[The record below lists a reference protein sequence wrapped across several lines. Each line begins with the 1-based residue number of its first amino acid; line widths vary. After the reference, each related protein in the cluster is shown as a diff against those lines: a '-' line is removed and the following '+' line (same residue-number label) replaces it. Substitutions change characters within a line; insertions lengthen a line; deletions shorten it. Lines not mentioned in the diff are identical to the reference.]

1 MSTPRPTDGASIRV
15 VPLAVFALLLII
27 PFLNFEFTLYRS
39 TLKLFVFETTVT
51 LLWGYLLWEWAA
63 GRLGRTGWPAWWLFA
78 PVGLWLAWGAATC
91 AWSHQAW
98 LARGGLVQGLYGAAG
113 AFGLALLLHD
123 RENRRMFVAAAGAVA
138 FALAF
143 FMLLYYGDPRASFLG
158 DIDGL
163 SGRDAGA
170 AFLLLPTLAAAAAL
184 YHLGKHEGEAGYR
197 RVLWAAVFVAVL
209 LLAGLRTQVPA
220 WRYAV
225 GAGLVVL
232 VWRMLPRWRLAAV
245 ALAAALGLAAAGREV
260 AQQAVALQHLSP
272 LRSARSAVLDKAQ
285 WGLLRRSSLPRLLA
299 GHGVGT
305 FCLVFDRQRPV
316 WTYSV
321 SYGDEV
327 VGHATRQLV
336 EELVE
341 RGLVGAALG
350 IAVGLACV
358 VAGGLVC
365 RRARDGLD
373 AALGAGLAAAV
384 VALGVFACFSD
395 GALGF
400 GSGMMFWVGLGL
412 LGALSVECGRP
423 AGLSWSPEETMA
435 QAEAR
440 PRVRWRAI
448 AAAAAAGL
456 FMAAAWCGLAAGP
469 FWAEYCLREGQAERS
484 ACQRLLAQKRLA
496 ERNVQARRAAV
507 QQMRADLG
515 GKLRAAEAAL
525 AAATTAHDEA
535 AKGSGDTAPLLA
547 RMQAAAAELQKLRA
561 AAKQGPGQIEATLP
575 DLEESLRGTTAE
587 YDESAARVAAYLRR
601 AATLSLGDRVW
612 LNAQTERA
620 LSDADNGNHQAA
632 AERLEGLDALCGP
645 AFALDVVR
653 AGCYVKLG
661 RPAEA
666 HELYH
671 RYSHKNPFGALCAL
685 FTPRVP
691 FYEDWFALIADE
703 RLKKA
708 PRAAGWARDFL
719 ASASLGLA
727 WHPDH
732 YGLLLLRG
740 EMLYRFGERD
750 RARDDMMAAAALIED
765 ALRHISGP
773 LPRATLYFEL
783 ANANIHW
790 DKAKAVKAAK
800 QVFLEKVDFRDPQA
814 QQVLFKAQQILR
826 RLDPA
831 STEKPK
837 PPAADATGQPPGAPA
852 TK

>member
-1 MSTPRPTDGASIRV
+1 MSTPKPTEGASVRI
-15 VPLAVFALLLII
+15 VPLAIFALLLII

-39 TLKLFVFETTVT
+39 TLKLFVFESTVT

-78 PVGLWLAWGAATC
+78 PVGLWVAWGAATC
-91 AWSHQAW
+91 VWSHQAW
-98 LARGGLVQGLYGAAG
+98 LARGGLVQGVYGAAG
-113 AFGLALLLHD
+113 AFGLALLLHE
-123 RENRRMFVAAAGAVA
+123 RENRHMFVAAAGAVA

-143 FMLLYYGDPRASFLG
+143 FMLLYYGDPRAKFLG
-158 DIDGL
+158 DVDGL
-163 SGRDAGA
+163 DGREAGA

-184 YHLGKHEGEAGYR
+184 YHLGKQESEAGYR
-197 RVLWAAVFVAVL
+197 RVLWTAVLLAVL
-209 LLAGLRTQVPA
+209 LLAGLRTRVPA
-220 WRYAV
+220 WRYAL

-232 VWRMLPRWRLAAV
+232 VWRMLPRWRLAAL
-245 ALAAALGLAAAGREV
+245 ALLAVLGLAVAHREV
-260 AQQAVALQHLSP
+260 AQRAVALEYLSP
-272 LRSARSAVLDKAQ
+272 LRSARNAVLDRAA
-285 WGLLRRSSLPRLLA
+285 WGLLRGASLPRLVA
-299 GHGVGT
+299 GHGVGA
-305 FCLVFDRQRPV
+305 FFLVFDRERPV
-316 WTYSV
+316 WTYGV

-327 VGHATRQLV
+327 VGHASRQLV

-341 RGLVGAALG
+341 RGLVGVA
-350 IAVGLACV
+350 IAVVVGLACM
-358 VAGGLVC
+358 VAGSLVC

-384 VALGVFACFSD
+384 VALGVFACFSN

-412 LGALSVECGRP
+412 LGALTVECGRP
-423 AGLSWSPEETMA
+423 AGLSWSPEEA
-435 QAEAR
+435 LARAEAR
-440 PRVRWRAI
+440 RRLRWSAV
-448 AAAAAAGL
+448 AAAGL
-456 FMAAAWCGLAAGP
+456 AGVIGIVAWGALAARP
-469 FWAEYCLREGQAERS
+469 FWAEYCLREGQAENS
-484 ACQRLLAQKRLA
+484 ACQRLLAQKRLG
-496 ERNVQARRAAV
+496 ERNLHARRAAV

-515 GKLRAAEAAL
+515 GKLRAAEKEL
-525 AAATTAHDEA
+525 AAATAAHEEA
-535 AKGSGDTAPLLA
+535 VKGGGDVAPLLA
-547 RMQAAAAELQKLRA
+547 RKEAAAATVEKLRA
-561 AAKQGPGQIEATLP
+561 EAKRAPGQIEATLA
-575 DLEESLRGTTAE
+575 DLEESLRATTAE
-587 YDESAARVAAYLRR
+587 YEESAARVTLYLRR

-620 LSDADNGNHQAA
+620 LSDSANGNHQAA
-632 AERLEGLDALCGP
+632 AERLEGLEALCGP

-653 AGCYVKLG
+653 AGCYVKLK

-666 HELYH
+666 HDLYH
-671 RYSHKNPFGALCAL
+671 RYSHKNPFGALCTL
-685 FTPRVP
+685 FTPRAP
-691 FYEDWFALIADE
+691 FYEDWFALVADE
-703 RLKKA
+703 RLKKS
-708 PRAAGWARDFL
+708 PRAASWARDFL

-727 WHPDH
+727 WYPDH

-740 EMLYRFGERD
+740 EMLYRFGEKD

-765 ALRHISGP
+765 ALRNISGP

-831 STEKPK
+831 SLEKPA
-837 PPAADATGQPPGAPA
+837 PPADGTGQAPKTPA
-852 TK
+852 TP

>member
-1 MSTPRPTDGASIRV
+1 MSTPRPTEGASIRI
-15 VPLAVFALLLII
+15 VPLSVFALLLII
-27 PFLNFEFTLYRS
+27 PLLNFEFTLYRS

-78 PVGLWLAWGAATC
+78 PVGLWVAWGAATC

-113 AFGLALLLHD
+113 AFGLALLLLE

-138 FALAF
+138 FALAL
-143 FMLLYYGDPRASFLG
+143 FMLLYYGEPRARFLG

-163 SGRDAGA
+163 GGREAGA

-184 YHLGKHEGEAGYR
+184 YHLGKQEEEAGYR
-197 RVLWAAVFVAVL
+197 RVLWAAVLVAVL

-245 ALAAALGLAAAGREV
+245 ALLAVLGLAVAHREV
-260 AQQAVALQHLSP
+260 TRRAVALEYLSP
-272 LRSARSAVLDKAQ
+272 LSSARDAVLDRAG
-285 WGLLRRSSLPRLLA
+285 WGLLRGASLPRLLV
-299 GHGVGT
+299 GHGVGS
-305 FCLVFDRQRPV
+305 FFLIFDRERPV

-327 VGHATRQLV
+327 VGHASRQLV
-336 EELVE
+336 EELME
-341 RGLVGAALG
+341 RGLVGVAIA
-350 IAVGLACV
+350 IAVGLACM

-373 AALGAGLAAAV
+373 AALGAGLAAAA
-384 VALGVFACFSD
+384 VAMGVFACFSN

-400 GSGMMFWVGLGL
+400 GSGMVFWIGLGL

-423 AGLSWSPEETMA
+423 AGLTWSPEEA
-435 QAEAR
+435 LARAEDR
-440 PRVRWRAI
+440 PNLRWGTI
-448 AAAAAAGL
+448 GAAGL
-456 FMAAAWCGLAAGP
+456 AGVLLFAAWCGLAARP
-469 FWAEYCLREGQAERS
+469 FWAEYCLREGQAESS
-484 ACQRLLAQKRLA
+484 ACQRLLAQKKLA
-496 ERNVQARRAAV
+496 ERNLHARRAAV
-507 QQMRADLG
+507 QQTRADLG
-515 GKLRAAEAAL
+515 GKLRAAEKEL
-525 AAATTAHDEA
+525 AAATAAHEEA
-535 AKGSGDTAPLLA
+535 LNGGADAAPELA
-547 RMQAAAAELQKLRA
+547 RRQAAAATVEKLRA
-561 AAKQGPGQIEATLP
+561 EAKRAPGQIEATLA
-575 DLEESLRGTTAE
+575 DLEDSLRGTAAE
-587 YDESAARVAAYLRR
+587 YEESAARVTTYLRR

-620 LSDADNGNHQAA
+620 LSDSANGNHQAA

-671 RYSHKNPFGALCAL
+671 RYSHKNPFGALCTL
-685 FTPRVP
+685 FTPRAP
-691 FYEDWFALIADE
+691 FYEDWFALVADE
-703 RLKKA
+703 RLKKS

-740 EMLYRFGERD
+740 EMLYRFGERE

-790 DKAKAVKAAK
+790 DKEKAVKAAK

-814 QQVLFKAQQILR
+814 QQVLFKAQQIIR
-826 RLDPA
+826 RLEPA
-831 STEKPK
+831 SKEAPK
-837 PPAADATGQPPGAPA
+837 PPADGAGQPPKAPA
-852 TK
+852 TQ